1 MPHYVVVNSPM
12 RRRRSPR
19 RRSPKVCYSPRRVAC
34 SPRRRSPRRRS
45 HSSSSSPR
53 RRSPRRRFSRADPSY
68 VY

>member
-1 MPHYVVVNSPM
+1 M

-45 HSSSSSPR
+45 PRRRSPR
-53 RRSPRRRFSRADPSY
+53 RRSPRRRSPRRSIVAILDGLRF
-68 VY
+68 